1 MPRKKRI
8 VIIAI
13 SIILVMLVILGV
25 LGYLYLK
32 TDAFKSKETL
42 FAKYLAQNF
51 NSIEIL
57 KTESDSEIENMLNT
71 NKYESQL
78 EGTIEYTEDIGTS
91 NENKNSN
98 INNVGIK
105 IKSNVDKAN
114 NYDYKD
120 ISIENKYER

>member
-13 SIILVMLVILGV
+13 SIILVMLIILGI

-91 NENKNSN
+91 NENK
-98 INNVGIK
+98 IVTLIM
-105 IKSNVDKAN
+105 
-114 NYDYKD
+114 
-120 ISIENKYER
+120 